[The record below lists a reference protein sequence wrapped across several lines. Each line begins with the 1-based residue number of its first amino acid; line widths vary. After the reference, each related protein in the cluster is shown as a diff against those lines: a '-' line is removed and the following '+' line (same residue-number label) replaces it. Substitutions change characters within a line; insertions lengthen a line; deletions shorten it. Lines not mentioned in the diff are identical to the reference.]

1 MNDDGLI
8 EPRVAGWLNA
18 GPGRAPARAMDEAL
32 ARIAAVPQDRYPGA
46 SGRVPWRSSP
56 ASTALA
62 ALVVAAA
69 GVALVAAWRPSVNG
83 PPAAGSNSPGPRPT
97 PAVRASTGIVV
108 FPGPSYV
115 PYAGKSE
122 DWLPLIA
129 ACLRDKGWDVTI
141 EWDGGMS
148 VNVPSGDR
156 SALEADEYACW
167 GVFGGPPS
175 FAPLTEAEIRALY
188 DYLAHDLRSC
198 LIDLGYSISD
208 PPNEQQFVDTYP
220 TGERVVTDP
229 STPWS
234 PYLDLP
240 ENLGAHTWREVN
252 ETCPQTPPD

>member
-1 MNDDGLI
+1 MNDDGFI

-18 GPGRAPARAMDEAL
+18 GPDRAPSRAMDQAL
-32 ARIAAVPQDRYPGA
+32 SRIAAVPQDRYPAA

-62 ALVVAAA
+62 ALVIAAT
-69 GVALVAAWRPSVNG
+69 GVALLATWRPSVNG
-83 PPAAGSNSPGPRPT
+83 TPAAGSNSPGPRST
-97 PAVRASTGIVV
+97 PAVRATTGIVV
-108 FPGPSYV
+108 LPGPSYV

-129 ACLRDKGWDVTI
+129 ACLRDKGWDATI

-156 SALEADEYACW
+156 SALQADEYACW

-188 DYLAHDLRSC
+188 HYWAHDLRDC
-198 LIDLGYSISD
+198 LIGMGYTISE
-208 PPNEQQFVDTYP
+208 PPTEQDFIATYP
-220 TGERVVTDP
+220 RTEGIVE
-229 STPWS
+229 SGPWS
-234 PYLDLP
+234 PYSDLP
-240 ENLGAHTWREVN
+240 ENLGPHSWREVN
-252 ETCPQTPPD
+252 ETCPQAPPS